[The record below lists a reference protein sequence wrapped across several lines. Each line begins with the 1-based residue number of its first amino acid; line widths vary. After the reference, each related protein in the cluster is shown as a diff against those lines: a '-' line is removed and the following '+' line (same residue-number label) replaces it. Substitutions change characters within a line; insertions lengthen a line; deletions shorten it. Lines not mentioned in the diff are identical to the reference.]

1 MIKNGIIVISLNICI
16 LIFFLVKIKNKSIFW
31 FYLYVIKCLFLCVDD
46 INSFLIVFWILL
58 F

>member
-1 MIKNGIIVISLNICI
+1 MIENGIVISLNICICI
-16 LIFFLVKIKNKSIFW
+16 LIFFLVKKYKSIFW